1 MSKQTS
7 LRYNNIRV
15 KNLYALARRFNG
27 LCVIIDSMA
36 IKYACIC
43 WCQWFLKQVS
53 SHSLC
58 NFWMRRP
65 YPRGY
70 TCDCF
75 SFGPPFLSR
84 ILLVLPREQLAING
98 QYCTDAGGFVKIHL
112 LQWLGLGHSASS
124 LTITVANHHFSR
136 CQFAQLGLLL
146 LGHLFVQ
153 SGKKWPRS
161 RVKTSYDMFGGT
173 APQPNLQ
180 IKFSTQNQPSWSL
193 SRTRPQR
200 STKVCGRFGSRMAP
214 CAHPTQLS

>member
-1 MSKQTS
+1 MACPKALITLPFHVILKVWLRSELSWTIHIQMSTWTVPRLKNWPCLEPRGQDQTWPDHLHKGYVEDRQHGKPEMSKQTS

-70 TCDCF
+70 TCVCF

-84 ILLVLPREQLAING
+84 ILLVLPRE
-98 QYCTDAGGFVKIHL
+98 
-112 LQWLGLGHSASS
+112 
-124 LTITVANHHFSR
+124 
-136 CQFAQLGLLL
+136 
-146 LGHLFVQ
+146 
-153 SGKKWPRS
+153 
-161 RVKTSYDMFGGT
+161 
-173 APQPNLQ
+173 
-180 IKFSTQNQPSWSL
+180 
-193 SRTRPQR
+193 
-200 STKVCGRFGSRMAP
+200 
-214 CAHPTQLS
+214 